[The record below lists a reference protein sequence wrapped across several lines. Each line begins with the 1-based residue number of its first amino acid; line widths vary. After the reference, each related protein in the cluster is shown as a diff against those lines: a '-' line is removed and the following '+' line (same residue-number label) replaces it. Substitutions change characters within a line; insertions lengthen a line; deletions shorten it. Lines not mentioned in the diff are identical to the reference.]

1 MTHYQPATPHS
12 NSISRPN
19 CSKCGTATLL
29 FGIEAEKPGYE
40 LWSFDCPKCNHIE
53 TVIGKSVQ
61 AASGMAFS

>member
-1 MTHYQPATPHS
+1 MTTYQPTTPHS

-29 FGIEAEKPGYE
+29 FGIEPEKPGHE

-53 TVIGKSVQ
+53 TVIGKSE
-61 AASGMAFS
+61 AALVGTP